1 MSSSLTAKMPLGNYM
16 IFLKQEAEDILKNI
30 EMAYHQMC

>member
-1 MSSSLTAKMPLGNYM
+1 MSSLLNRKMPLCNYL